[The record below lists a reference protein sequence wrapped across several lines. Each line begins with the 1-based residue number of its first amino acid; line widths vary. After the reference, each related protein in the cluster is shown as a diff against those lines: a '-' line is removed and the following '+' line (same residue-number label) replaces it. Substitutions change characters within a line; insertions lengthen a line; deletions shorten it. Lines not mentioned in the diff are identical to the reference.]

1 MDALAFPVPGE
12 PTVDDVVAAL
22 EVVRATQRD
31 LLIGLGGGSALD
43 AAKAVAVLATNPG
56 EPLDYLEVIGRGQPL
71 KQPALP
77 CVAVPTTAGTG
88 AEVTRNAVLSS
99 PAHRVKVSLRSL
111 FLLPRLALV
120 DPVLTHDL
128 PPDVTAR
135 TGLDALTQLIEPY
148 LSIRANP
155 VTDALCRDGL
165 NRVARALQRAF
176 ENGSDADAREGMA
189 AASLFGGI
197 ALANAGLGAV
207 HGFAA
212 PIGGMFK
219 APHGAICAALLPAVM
234 DINLRALQSRQ
245 PDAETI
251 PRFQAVARLLT
262 GSARAESADGIRWVA
277 ELCATLRV
285 PPLGAYGITPAD
297 FGAIVE
303 KAEKASSM
311 KANPI
316 TLNREELTECLERA
330 V

>member
-1 MDALAFPVPGE
+1 
-12 PTVDDVVAAL
+12 
-22 EVVRATQRD
+22 
-31 LLIGLGGGSALD
+31 
-43 AAKAVAVLATNPG
+43 
-56 EPLDYLEVIGRGQPL
+56 
-71 KQPALP
+71 
-77 CVAVPTTAGTG
+77 
-88 AEVTRNAVLSS
+88 
-99 PAHRVKVSLRSL
+99 
-111 FLLPRLALV
+111 LLPRLALV
-120 DPVLTHDL
+120 DPILTHGL

-148 LSIRANP
+148 LSVRANP
-155 VTDALCRDGL
+155 ITDALCREGL
-165 NRVARALQRAF
+165 TRAARSLRRAF
-176 ENGSDADAREGMA
+176 GNGSDANAREDMA
-189 AASLFGGI
+189 LASLFGGI

-234 DINLRALQSRQ
+234 EINLRALQSRQ

-262 GSARAESADGIRWVA
+262 GSTAADATDGIRWVA
-277 ELCATLRV
+277 ELCTALGV
-285 PPLGAYGITPAD
+285 PPLGTYGITRAD
-297 FGAIVE
+297 FKPIVE

-316 TLNREELTECLERA
+316 VLNREELTECLEKS